1 MLTEAL
7 GGSAV
12 QYAMPGNSWPAVGVV
27 AFLSALATLRYCC
40 RLWVIHDLLR
50 KRPKDRIVLRE
61 GWRRF
66 VVEITPTEPEEPGI
80 SSDNVILMRTPQRRE
95 AGSRGRPSE
104 ELTTRRKKPT
114 STSHSSKLL

>member
-12 QYAMPGNSWPAVGVV
+12 QYAMPRNSWPAVGVV
-27 AFLSALATLRYCC
+27 AFLSALATLRYCY

-50 KRPKDRIVLRE
+50 KRSKDRIVLRE

-66 VVEITPTEPEEPGI
+66 VVEITPTEPEEPRT

-95 AGSRGRPSE
+95 PGSPGRLSE
-104 ELTTRRKKPT
+104 EQATGRKKPT
-114 STSHSSKLL
+114 SPSHSFKPL